1 MEHHIKSYSPCEKV
15 HAAFEIKFQSFL
27 YQKCKSF
34 SVSHVFVQLE
44 ALYDIQILYIPPL
57 LDRCCILVFLQN
69 ISFPNH
75 PLVDER

>member
-57 LDRCCILVFLQN
+57 LDRCLAVSLPAKYFLSQP
-69 ISFPNH
+69 SFG
-75 PLVDER
+75 